1 MEIKAKVKHIHMSP
15 RKVRLVVNVIR
26 GWEVNKAL
34 DQLKFI
40 NKWAAKPIIKLIN
53 SAIANANNN
62 YEIAKDNLYIKEIRV
77 DEGATIHRWMPKA
90 HGRATPIRKRTSHVY
105 IVLSEIKASV
115 KKQIKRK
122 ETEAPIRLS
131 QKPKDEKY
139 VSEKRKEVS
148 KEKMPSEFKSEK
160 GKVIVDPREEGQGKH
175 TKIEGSSQKGFVN
188 KIFRRKSG

>member
-131 QKPKDEKY
+131 QKSKDEKMKRFKGLP
-139 VSEKRKEVS
+139 EKTIFDYWLNFPF
-148 KEKMPSEFKSEK
+148 PSGRGK
-160 GKVIVDPREEGQGKH
+160 GRWKYLNYQW
-175 TKIEGSSQKGFVN
+175 
-188 KIFRRKSG
+188 